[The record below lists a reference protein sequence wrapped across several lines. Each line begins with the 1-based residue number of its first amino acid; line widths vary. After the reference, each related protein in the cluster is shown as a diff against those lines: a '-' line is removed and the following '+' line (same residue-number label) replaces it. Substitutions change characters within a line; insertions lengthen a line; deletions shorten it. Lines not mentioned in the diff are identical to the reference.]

1 MIEVKL
7 NVEVEG
13 TWLTPLRYYGKD
25 DKGKSKYVFRCRC
38 GVEKAIRR
46 VNVITLRGES
56 RTKSCGCKKAQFLRE
71 LKTKNK
77 FDKGNVPWNKGIRWK
92 KKNKEKISWNRGML
106 RITREDGS
114 KEWVKVSDKVLGKHH
129 KWCECG
135 CRKNRRKFG
144 NREWAIG
151 EYELQNSPL

>member
-25 DKGKSKYVFRCRC
+25 DKGKSMYVFRCRC
-38 GVEKAIRR
+38 GKEKAIRR
-46 VNVITLRGES
+46 VNVITMKGES
-56 RTKSCGCKKAQFLRE
+56 RTKSCGCKKAQHLRE

-92 KKNKEKISWNRGML
+92 KKKKQEASWNRGML
-106 RITREDGS
+106 RIT
-114 KEWVKVSDKVLGKHH
+114 
-129 KWCECG
+129 
-135 CRKNRRKFG
+135 
-144 NREWAIG
+144 
-151 EYELQNSPL
+151 